1 MPPTDSDVAG
11 RLMRLETIVDTFAKN
26 AEAQTAK
33 LDAILGKLSDIAR
46 IEERQAQT
54 QSDTQAM
61 REDNARLW
69 VEVNAA
75 KSRVHDLEL
84 EITSFTSYA
93 KGQSKLILA
102 MLTLAG
108 GIFVKLLF
116 FASANGMHL

>member
-1 MPPTDSDVAG
+1 MPPPDTDVAG
-11 RLMRLETIVDTFAKN
+11 RLMRLETLVDAFAKN

-54 QSDTQAM
+54 QTDTQAV
-61 REDNARLW
+61 REDNTRLW
-69 VEVNAA
+69 VEVNISKAHI
-75 KSRVHDLEL
+75 HDLEL
-84 EITSFTSYA
+84 EMTSFTSYA